1 MSENK
6 YRVQDDAA
14 INSANF
20 SNVTKEEKELKEEV
34 EKWSQKSRVACIILS
49 IIHCHYFYVGRV
61 GRGLLCLFTANFLYI
76 GMIIDWIL
84 ILSNKFKDNKGKIV
98 NEGRRMAA
106 ESKLRE
112 FYRLQANR

>member
-1 MSENK
+1 MSESK
-6 YRVQDDAA
+6 YQVQDDAA

-20 SNVTKEEKELKEEV
+20 SGATKEEQELKAEIG
-34 EKWSQKSRVACIILS
+34 KWSQKSRVACIILS
-49 IIHCHYFYVGRV
+49 IIHCHYFYVGRT

-84 ILSNKFKDNKGKIV
+84 ILSNRFKDNKGKIV
-98 NEGRRMAA
+98 NEGQRMAA
-106 ESKLRE
+106 ELKLKE